1 MSQTFHRFSAIK
13 FFVHA
18 EMKHFARTVD
28 FRMLKTGA
36 CNKLKFFVNKP
47 ALYNVVFCLVSVFFA
62 TSTQAQTANDSIVEV
77 SPKQKISFGQLEQ
90 DSAKGLGGKVKFNT
104 PDTTQIN
111 AGQAIATDT
120 TQKPKPEKQ
129 KRHSPAKAAV
139 FSAVLPGLGQAYNK
153 KYWKIPIVY
162 AGLGGLGFAVYHTAS
177 NFNAYRN
184 AYRLQVDENPLTVGQ
199 VNGISDASTLKSYRD
214 YYKRYLDIS
223 AICTAVWYTLNIV
236 DAAVDAHLFEW
247 NMRDDL
253 SVSWR
258 PVVQPY
264 GGLQQPQAMAG
275 VSIRLG
281 F

>member
-1 MSQTFHRFSAIK
+1 MKKLFICNNVFLQRLNGATNLFSLRLV
-13 FFVHA
+13 FVATHLFLWGVLNA
-18 EMKHFARTVD
+18 QVD
-28 FRMLKTGA
+28 K
-36 CNKLKFFVNKP
+36 
-47 ALYNVVFCLVSVFFA
+47 
-62 TSTQAQTANDSIVEV
+62 DSAAGIT
-77 SPKQKISFGQLEQ
+77 KKKIDFGQAEQ
-90 DSAKGLGGKVKFNT
+90 DTSVKLDSKVKFNLT
-104 PDTTQIN
+104 DSTQSTVSANPPADSI
-111 AGQAIATDT
+111 QRT
-120 TQKPKPEKQ
+120 KPEKQ

-162 AGLGGLGFAVYHTAS
+162 AGLGGLGYAVYHTAS

-184 AYRLQVDENPLTVGQ
+184 AYRLQVDENPLTLGEVK
-199 VNGISDASTLKSYRD
+199 GISDASTLKSYRD
-214 YYKRYLDIS
+214 YYKRYLDVS

-275 VSIRLG
+275 VSIWVG